1 MLLSERL
8 VKKPWAVEPIAF
20 GKRPIIINIDN
31 QKFFTSRQ
39 SPFNPAGMPG
49 FDSLTR
55 AVQAQKVLFEH
66 ARARNIQ
73 IAHTVVAF
81 RKDGKDRGL
90 WKPLDMIRL
99 CTEGSV
105 WAQIDAEIAPHEE
118 DLFFVRKKPSAFFGT
133 PFLELMIAGRY
144 DTLVITGS
152 NTSGCIRATTN
163 ESFMHGFH
171 TILPVECI
179 GDLTGEEAHWA
190 NLSDVNGRYA
200 DVVTLEDVLKY
211 FSSLPKQESL

>member
-1 MLLSERL
+1 MVPIERL
-8 VKKPWAVEPIAF
+8 VKKPWAVEPVSF

-31 QKFFTSRQ
+31 QKFFTSPS
-39 SPFNPAGMPG
+39 SPFNSAAMPG

-55 AVQAQKVLFEH
+55 AVQGQKRLFEH

-90 WKPLDMIRL
+90 WKPLEMIKL

-105 WAQIDAEIAPHEE
+105 WAQIDDEIAPHEN

-133 PFLELMIAGRY
+133 PFLEMMIAGRY
-144 DTLVITGS
+144 DTLIITGS

-163 ESFMHGFH
+163 ESFMYGFH

-179 GDLTGEEAHWA
+179 GDLTGEGPHWA

-200 DVVTLEDVLKY
+200 DVITLDDVLAY
-211 FSSLPKQESL
+211 FESLPKQEAL